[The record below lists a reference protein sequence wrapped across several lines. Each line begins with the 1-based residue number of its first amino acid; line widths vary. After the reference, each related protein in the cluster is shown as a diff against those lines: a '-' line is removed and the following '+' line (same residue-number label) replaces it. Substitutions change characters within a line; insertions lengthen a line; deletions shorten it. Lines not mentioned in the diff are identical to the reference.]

1 MEKTVQEC
9 SATCI
14 RLMAELGQTK
24 RDYLNGKATQDA
36 VYQAADA
43 YIVALKLY
51 KKAKKDRRLIIPN
64 RVRLVNWA

>member
-1 MEKTVQEC
+1 
-9 SATCI
+9 
-14 RLMAELGQTK
+14 MAELGQTK